1 MFKLK
6 SVKKVSIVLSL
17 CLMMTLMISGMAN
30 AAAGTRTAKNSFSQ
44 YSWVGLHCYTMGVE
58 GNYHSNGTKI
68 DTYSTTKAVTD
79 TSGTWSAHDKS
90 SSWTYKGKTT
100 GTVKAYATFKNGA
113 VTTWFELAWQT
124 FDESC
129 SATARK

>member
-1 MFKLK
+1 MKTKFIKRI
-6 SVKKVSIVLSL
+6 SVSMMMAIMIM
-17 CLMMTLMISGMAN
+17 LMSAAVVN

-44 YSWVGLHCYTMGVE
+44 YSIVGLHCYTMGVE

-90 SSWTYKGKTT
+90 SSWIYKGTT
-100 GTVKAYATFKNGA
+100 SGTVKAYATFKNGL

-124 FDESC
+124 YDESC
-129 SATARK
+129 TAYAYK